1 MLTNKLQ
8 TSSETFNSGVLN
20 VLSAVDGV
28 INSNILIGVNY
39 GDRTVGFS
47 RFFSAVS
54 AGTEVELVIAV
65 PFNNLINQQN
75 IVEIRDF
82 MFNTTNFY
90 EIVQIQQKK
99 DTAPPCL
106 YISLK
111 KTSIN
116 YVDNRGN

>member
-28 INSNILIGVNY
+28 INSNILTGVNY

-75 IVEIRDF
+75 IIEIHDF

>member
-28 INSNILIGVNY
+28 INSNILTGVNY

-54 AGTEVELVIAV
+54 AGTEVELVISV

-75 IVEIRDF
+75 IVEIHDF